1 VPDGLPEPMV
11 AEGVVLVLMSE
22 PEFMPVLL
30 RLPEFI
36 PVFVCAPE
44 PIPLV
49 DIPAPF
55 PS

>member
-1 VPDGLPEPMV
+1 MV
-11 AEGVVLVLMSE
+11 AEGVVLVLTSV
-22 PEFMPVLL
+22 PPVLL
-30 RLPEFI
+30 RLPELM

>member
-1 VPDGLPEPMV
+1 MV
-11 AEGVVLVLMSE
+11 AEGAVLVLTSV
-22 PEFMPVLL
+22 PPVLV
-30 RLPEFI
+30 RLLGLM
-36 PVFVCAPE
+36 PVFVRVSE

>member
-1 VPDGLPEPMV
+1 MV
-11 AEGVVLVLMSE
+11 AEGAVLVSTSVPL
-22 PEFMPVLL
+22 VLV
-30 RLPEFI
+30 RLPELM
-36 PVFVCAPE
+36 PVFVRVPE